1 VARCGGELAA
11 TGASEVEG
19 FMRPAAIASVVKWA
33 MRAMPEAHWTD
44 TEYNVYFTA
53 DDPRRTRLR
62 STSGG
67 LAHDQ
72 IPSDSRFASPTSRTS

>member
-19 FMRPAAIASVVKWA
+19 FRRPAAIASVVKRA

-62 STSGG
+62 STRGG
-67 LAHDQ
+67 LAYDQ